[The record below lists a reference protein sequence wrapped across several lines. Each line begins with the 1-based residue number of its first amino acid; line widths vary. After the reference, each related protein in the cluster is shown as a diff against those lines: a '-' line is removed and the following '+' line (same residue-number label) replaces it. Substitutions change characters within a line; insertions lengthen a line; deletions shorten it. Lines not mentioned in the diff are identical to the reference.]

1 MRTAKQRVTKYVAG
15 LNPMEIYLRIK
26 KLRHSADLI
35 IGVQTLK
42 DEAVNLILEGYEL
55 DARLNVL
62 ALMAWRELYYMAYKT
77 KQKVTINEPT

>member
-1 MRTAKQRVTKYVAG
+1 MRKASVRVAKYVAG
-15 LNPMEIYLRIK
+15 LDPMEIYLRIK

-42 DEAVNLILEGYEL
+42 DIAVNNILADYEL

-62 ALMAWRELYYMAYKT
+62 ALMAWRELYYMFYKT
-77 KQKVTINEPT
+77 KQQVTISEP